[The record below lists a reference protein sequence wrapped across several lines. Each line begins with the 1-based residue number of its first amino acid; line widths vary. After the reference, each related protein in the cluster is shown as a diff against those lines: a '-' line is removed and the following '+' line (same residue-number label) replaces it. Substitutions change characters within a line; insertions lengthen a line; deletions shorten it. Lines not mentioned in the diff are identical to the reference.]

1 MFEPLYTAD
10 EMKRAEAGHDV
21 GELMARAG
29 RAVAEEAM
37 LRFPDAQIMPLAVS
51 PLGVQHV

>member
-1 MFEPLYTAD
+1 MSLDPLYTAE

-21 GELMARAG
+21 DQLMAQAG

-37 LRFPDAQIMPLAVS
+37 RRFPDATRFVA
-51 PLGVQHV
+51 